1 MTARQ
6 LALCGVLTAL
16 AASVLMLGGMIPA
29 ATFAAP
35 LLAMALLLPLLEE
48 YGPRAAGTAYA
59 AAALLGLLLAADRE
73 TALVYLFFGWYPLVR
88 RRIAQMPSKLL
99 RALVRLAVCNAAIL
113 LLYGV
118 VLRVLGLDAG
128 GEAVPLFI
136 NMIMLV
142 MGNLVF
148 FLMDACLFRLTNLW
162 HQKLRRRFFR

>member
-59 AAALLGLLLAADRE
+59 AAGRQLWSTSFSAGIPSCAAELRKCPPN
-73 TALVYLFFGWYPLVR
+73 FFGP
-88 RRIAQMPSKLL
+88 
-99 RALVRLAVCNAAIL
+99 
-113 LLYGV
+113 
-118 VLRVLGLDAG
+118 
-128 GEAVPLFI
+128 
-136 NMIMLV
+136 
-142 MGNLVF
+142 
-148 FLMDACLFRLTNLW
+148 
-162 HQKLRRRFFR
+162 